1 MTRIFMRKILL
12 SMAGCL
18 AVYGAATAFGGTDAH
33 AEQSTA
39 RKPVLLAQAGP
50 PRGQDMDRKRQPSC
64 NDITA
69 DKQEEMR
76 WLESRL
82 SLTGAQAPLFARWRQ
97 VALDIARRNQSEC
110 TAHQRNANRAPSLL
124 DDIAEEETML
134 RGRLADL
141 QAERPVL
148 EAFYRSLS
156 PGQRS
161 QLEQQDNQDGPQGGD
176 QWDRPPPPRR

>member
-1 MTRIFMRKILL
+1 MRKIIVP
-12 SMAGCL
+12 
-18 AVYGAATAFGGTDAH
+18 AVAALTLCGAATALIATTAH
-33 AEQSTA
+33 AEQVSA

-50 PRGQDMDRKRQPSC
+50 PRGQDMDRERQPSC
-64 NDITA
+64 SDITT

-76 WLESRL
+76 WVESRL
-82 SLTGAQAPLFARWRQ
+82 SLTGTQAPLFARWRQ

-124 DDIAEEETML
+124 DGIAEEETML

>member
-1 MTRIFMRKILL
+1 MRKMIL
-12 SMAGCL
+12 SMATALTLC
-18 AVYGAATAFGGTDAH
+18 GAATALIATTAH
-33 AEQSTA
+33 AEQPSA

-50 PRGQDMDRKRQPSC
+50 PRGQDMDRERQPSC
-64 NDITA
+64 SDITT

-110 TAHQRNANRAPSLL
+110 TAYQRNAGRAPSLL
-124 DDIAEEETML
+124 ESIAEEETML

-141 QAERPVL
+141 QTERPVL

-156 PGQRS
+156 PGQRN
-161 QLEQQDNQDGPQGGD
+161 QLEQQGGQDE
-176 QWDRPPPPRR
+176 PPPRR

>member
-1 MTRIFMRKILL
+1 MRKFLL
-12 SMAGCL
+12 PPAAALMLC
-18 AVYGAATAFGGTDAH
+18 GAATALIATTAH
-33 AEQSTA
+33 AEQASA

-50 PRGQDMDRKRQPSC
+50 PRGQEMERERQPSC
-64 NDITA
+64 GDITT

-82 SLTGAQAPLFARWRQ
+82 ALTGAQAPLFARWRQ

-110 TAHQRNANRAPSLL
+110 TAYQRNAGRTPSLL
-124 DDIAEEETML
+124 DSIAEEETML

-141 QAERPVL
+141 QTERPAL

-156 PGQRS
+156 PSQRN
-161 QLEQQDNQDGPQGGD
+161 QLEQPGGQDS
-176 QWDRPPPPRR
+176 PPPQR